1 MKTIKRKRPLLN
13 FTIDKEVL
21 LKFNEYCKKNCINK
35 SRKLEQLVMNYLEK
49 QNGKKQSSFARNNR
63 KDEE

>member
-49 QNGKKQSSFARNNR
+49 QNGKK
-63 KDEE
+63 